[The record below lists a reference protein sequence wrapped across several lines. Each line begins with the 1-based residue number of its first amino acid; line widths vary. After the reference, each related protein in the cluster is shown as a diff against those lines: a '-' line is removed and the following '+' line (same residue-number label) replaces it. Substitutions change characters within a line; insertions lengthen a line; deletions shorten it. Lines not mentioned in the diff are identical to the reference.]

1 MTIIKADAR
10 NLPFDDGRFSAIV
23 TSPPYFG
30 MRSYGDDNREIGKE
44 SLTGYFSDM
53 QKCAEEWRRVTS
65 DNGVLWLNIAD
76 TASGSGGAGGDYN
89 RGGSKEGKP
98 KWKQGSVDR
107 PPMNW
112 LNIPHRVADLFVEAG
127 WLYRSCVVWD
137 KGRMRPEDLAHS
149 RRPGI
154 SHEFVF
160 LFSKNRNYKFYAD
173 RLPEKGSVWHFP
185 PSRGRQHLAPYPLEL
200 PFRCILA
207 STDEGDEVLDPFVG
221 SGTTIEAAHSLRRS
235 AVGCDLYDWSLPSG

>member
-1 MTIIKADAR
+1 MIIHADAR
-10 NLPFDDGRFSAIV
+10 NLPFEDNRFSAII

-30 MRSYGDDNREIGKE
+30 IRAYGNDEREIGRSSVAE
-44 SLTGYFSDM
+44 YLNDM
-53 QKCAEEWRRVTS
+53 RLCAVEWQRVLADDGT
-65 DNGVLWLNIAD
+65 LWINIAD
-76 TASGSGGAGGDYN
+76 TAAGSGGSGGDYN

-98 KWKQGSVDR
+98 RWKQGAVDR
-107 PPMNW
+107 PSMNW

-127 WLYRSCVVWD
+127 WYYRACVIWD
-137 KGRMRPEDLAHS
+137 KGRVRPEDLNHV

-160 LFSKNRNYKFYAD
+160 LFSKTTKYKFYAD

-185 PSRGRQHLAPYPLEL
+185 PAQGRQHLAPYPLEM
-200 PFRCILA
+200 PSRCVLA

-221 SGTTIEAAHSLRRS
+221 SGTTVEAALRLGRR
-235 AVGCDLYDWSLPSG
+235 AVGCDLYSV